1 MVNIKIQKKILIVE
15 DEGLVALDIEDRTKV
30 LGYDVVGVA
39 STGAEAVDLA
49 EKYSP
54 DLIIMDVTLK
64 GKIDG
69 IETAHRIQKIIH
81 PRFIFMTAH
90 SDQNTM
96 ERINAVKPHGFIA
109 KPLNSI
115 SLQSVIE
122 SALLKDNR

>member
-1 MVNIKIQKKILIVE
+1 MIAIEAQKKILIVE
-15 DEGLVALDIEDRTKV
+15 DEGLVALDIEDRTKG
-30 LGYDVVGVA
+30 LGYDVVGIA

-69 IETAHRIQKIIH
+69 IEAARQIKKIIN
-81 PRFIFMTAH
+81 PCLIFMTAH
-90 SDQNTM
+90 SDQNTL
-96 ERINAVKPHGFIA
+96 ERINNVKPQGFIT
-109 KPLNSI
+109 KPLNTS

-122 SALLKDNR
+122 KALLKDKM